1 MLILYIQAHKNLLN
15 LFKMKKKGNRM
26 LFTAD
31 FIQTYTFGYQI
42 VTCTKLHMDVWMGIN
57 D

>member
-1 MLILYIQAHKNLLN
+1 MLILYIQAHKNLLT